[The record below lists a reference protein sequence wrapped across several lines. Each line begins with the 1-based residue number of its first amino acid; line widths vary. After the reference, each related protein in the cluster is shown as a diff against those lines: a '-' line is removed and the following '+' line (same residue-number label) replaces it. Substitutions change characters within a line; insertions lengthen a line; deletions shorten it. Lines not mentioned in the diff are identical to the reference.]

1 MQVSLNTQKVTTVL
15 TLAVITN
22 IGKKKSI
29 FGCLIKYETEVIIH
43 KFSQLG

>member
-22 IGKKKSI
+22 IGKKKYIWLSN
-29 FGCLIKYETEVIIH
+29 
-43 KFSQLG
+43 